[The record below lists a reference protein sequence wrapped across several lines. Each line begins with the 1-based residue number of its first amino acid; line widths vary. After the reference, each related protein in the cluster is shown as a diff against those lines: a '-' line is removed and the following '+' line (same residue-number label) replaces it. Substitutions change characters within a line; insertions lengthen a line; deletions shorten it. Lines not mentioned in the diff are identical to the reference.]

1 MQIVDLAGRSVPGL
15 FGLTTYQWK
24 VFLVTWLGWALDST
38 DFGLFSFVLRPA
50 VTDLLGGH
58 ASPAQIGSLGGY
70 LAMAGLL
77 GWAIGGFLF
86 GIVADYIGRVRTLA
100 LSILVFSVFTACQGL
115 SQTPFQL
122 GLFRFLGGIGTG
134 AESVVGI
141 ALVAEVFAQTHRAKV
156 LGIMMTGGAF
166 GPLIGGQIYNLV
178 GGYGWRAVFFVG
190 IVPALLLL
198 WLRRGVHEPDH
209 FNIAQDRRAAVK
221 QAGPMASSADQAF
234 MRFSFLQLFTPGLR
248 FNTGVGV
255 LFCVGTLLSIW
266 TSQIWLPTI
275 QSLMLAKQGITGA
288 AAIPYVGYGMMLW
301 GVGGILGYASFGFLA
316 DLMGRKPTI
325 LLFNAGTIAS
335 GLVLYLGLAT
345 WTYFPVVLPVFGY
358 FVFGVFS
365 GHAVYLPELF
375 PTHVRA
381 TAVSFCNGSGRII
394 TSFGPLIAGLL
405 VVPFGTF
412 NNAAAFMTC
421 FAVLSMIAM
430 WLGRE
435 TRDDELPL

>member
-1 MQIVDLAGRSVPGL
+1 MQVSDVAGRSVPGL
-15 FGLTTYQWK
+15 MGLTSYQWK

-50 VTDLLGGH
+50 VTDLLGGT
-58 ASPAQIGSLGGY
+58 ATQAQIGSVGGY

-77 GWAIGGFLF
+77 GWAVGGFLF
-86 GIVADYIGRVRTLA
+86 GVLADYIGRVRTLA
-100 LSILVFSVFTACQGL
+100 ISIVVFSVFTACQGF

-122 GLFRFLGGIGTG
+122 GLFRLLAGIGTG
-134 AESVVGI
+134 AEGVVGI
-141 ALVAEVFAQTHRAKV
+141 ALVAEVFATTHRAKV

-166 GPLIGGQIYNLV
+166 GPLIGGQIYALV
-178 GGYGWRAVFFVG
+178 GPYGWRSVFFVG
-190 IVPALLLL
+190 IIPALLLL
-198 WLRRGVHEPDH
+198 ILRRGVHEPDH
-209 FNIAQDRRAAVK
+209 FQTVQDRREAAK
-221 QAGPMASSADQAF
+221 AAGPMASVADQEF
-234 MRFSFLQLFTPGLR
+234 LKFSFTQLFSRELR
-248 FNTGVGV
+248 FNTFVGL
-255 LFCVGTLLSIW
+255 LFCLGTLLSIW
-266 TSQIWLPTI
+266 TSLIWLPTI
-275 QSLMLAKQGITGA
+275 QSVMLQNEGVTGA

-301 GVGGILGYASFGFLA
+301 GVGGILGYGSFGFLA
-316 DLMGRKPTI
+316 DLMGRKTTI
-325 LLFNAGTIAS
+325 LFFNVGAIGS
-335 GLVLYLGLAT
+335 GLFLYLGLHT
-345 WTYFPVVLPVFGY
+345 WDYFPVVLPVFGY

>member
-1 MQIVDLAGRSVPGL
+1 MQITDVAGRSVPGL

-50 VTDLLGGH
+50 VTDLLGGQ
-58 ASPAQIGSLGGY
+58 ASPAQIGSVGGY
-70 LAMAGLL
+70 LAMAGLM

-86 GIVADYIGRVRTLA
+86 GIVADYIGRVRTLG
-100 LSILVFSVFTACQGL
+100 LSILVFSLFTACQGFA
-115 SQTPFQL
+115 QTPVQL
-122 GLFRFLGGIGTG
+122 GIFRFLAGIGTG
-134 AESVVGI
+134 AEGVVGI

-156 LGIMMTGGAF
+156 LGVMMTGGAF
-166 GPLIGGQIYNLV
+166 GPLIGGQIYNFV
-178 GGYGWRAVFFVG
+178 GPYGWRAVFFVG

-198 WLRRGVHEPDH
+198 LLRRGVHEPEH
-209 FNIAQDRRAAVK
+209 FQTVQDRRADVK
-221 QAGPMASSADQAF
+221 AAGWQASAADQQF
-234 MRFSFLQLFTPGLR
+234 MRFSFLQLFSRELR
-248 FNTGVGV
+248 FNTCVGL
-255 LFCVGTLLSIW
+255 LFCLGTLLSIW
-266 TSQIWLPTI
+266 TSLIWLPTI
-275 QSLMLAKQGITGA
+275 QSLMLQKEGIVGA
-288 AAIPYVGYGMMLW
+288 TAIPYVGYGMTLW

-325 LLFNAGTIAS
+325 LFFNVGAIAS
-335 GLVLYLGLAT
+335 GLFLYLGLST
-345 WTYFPVVLPVFGY
+345 WQYYPVMLPVFGY

-381 TAVSFCNGSGRII
+381 TAVSFCNGSGRMI

-412 NNAAAFMTC
+412 NNAAATMTC
-421 FAVLSMIAM
+421 FAVLSMVAM
-430 WLGRE
+430 ALGRE
-435 TRDDELPL
+435 TRNDELPQ